1 MKGSDL
7 SSSSKNE
14 RVSGKRKERSEIEGN
29 INENIKEARASREG
43 NEAPSHHV
51 NKDGKP
57 AYPRTNQSSDLSEHR
72 RSTQP
77 SNPHPHPQHRPWSN
91 DCHFYNKSGGCQNG
105 DRCKFRHVDEDHAS
119 SKKPRRD

>member
-1 MKGSDL
+1 MKGGDL

-14 RVSGKRKERSEIEGN
+14 RVSGKRKERSEIEGSK
-29 INENIKEARASREG
+29 NENIKEAHTNPEG

-51 NKDGKP
+51 NKEGKP

-72 RSTQP
+72 RSTQS
-77 SNPHPHPQHRPWSN
+77 SNPHPHPQHRPR
-91 DCHFYNKSGGCQNG
+91 CRFYNKSGGCQNG
-105 DRCKFRHVDEDHAS
+105 DRCKFRHVDEDHAP